1 MVQATNEEFMYNLQS
16 IKDHLQELFNREEYD
31 LALSYL
37 EDLVSSNNL
46 SNELLSK
53 VYHHIGKILF
63 YRSELKKARRNFVT
77 ALMLNSED
85 FYSKIFLADILE
97 KEGKLYSSLKLL
109 KRAYSENPKSEQL
122 LITIQDKIKYIS
134 NDDDEIKD
142 LLARFSS
149 TENIDANHS
158 QPFISI
164 LILCYNKVEYTEKC
178 LKTLFDN
185 TNYSNFEVIVVDN
198 ASVDDT
204 PGFLES
210 FGERIKFIRSAINL
224 GFVNGNNLAAQYA
237 EGEYLV
243 FLNNDTEV
251 QSNWLNS
258 LYNVFA
264 FKPDAGAVGAK
275 LLYPDGKLQEAGGIV
290 FNDASGWNYGKN
302 DDPADSK
309 YNFVREVD
317 YCSGAALMIRKNIFE
332 KLGGFDQRY
341 SPAYYE
347 DSDLC
352 FGVRKLGYKVYYN
365 PFSNVIHHEGVTSG
379 TDLNS
384 GFKKFQILNSSKFK
398 EKWNEELKRQYP
410 NDPALVPSSSNRNKG
425 KRILIIDDYP
435 PLPTRASG
443 CLKMYR
449 TVKEMI
455 KLGYVVSYA
464 HLIGKGMNKDDQKAI
479 IELKYLGVEFIWF
492 GYEEW
497 WLIRNSPEVKTKL
510 EQLISS
516 LNLHQRKYD
525 LVYLCFWWVAK
536 YFIDLLRKELPQT
549 PIIIDSV
556 DIHYMREERQAALEG
571 NKELLLKAK
580 ETKRMELETY
590 SKADCVTVVS
600 DDEIVEL
607 KKHLPSK
614 AIFLQ
619 TNIHD
624 VRETTVSFDE
634 RKDFLFV
641 GSFNHNP
648 NIDACLHLVKDIF
661 PLIKNKIQEVKIFIV
676 GNNPPEIIKN
686 LASDDVIVT
695 GWVAEIDSY
704 IDKCRVFVAPL
715 RYGAGVKGKIGESLA
730 SGLPVVTTSIGAE
743 GMGIINGEHA
753 FVTDEVSKFAEY
765 AIELYLNKNIWNEFH
780 LNGKKC
786 IETKFSSKAARKRL
800 EYIISCYSREA
811 FKSNRALF
819 NSHPP
824 KVSIVIATFNQ
835 WDYTQ
840 KCIESIKKW
849 SANNYEIIVIDN
861 ASSDDTVNKLTKKY
875 PEVRLIK
882 NNMNEGFPAA
892 ANQGIS
898 NALGEFVLLL
908 NNDTVLTEKWLE
920 RMIEVIE
927 SDKSIGL
934 VGPISNEVS
943 GLQIDKEAKYESIE
957 EMHLYAKKI
966 RETKK
971 GEILNFPR
979 VAFLCTLIKREVFE
993 KIGGLDER
1001 FTPGNY
1007 EDDDFCLRAQLAGFK
1022 TVIAKDVF
1030 IHHYGSKSF
1039 KAEGEKKYAE
1049 RLELNKQKFIAKW
1062 GVTPDELWL
1071 QKKEIKPHQIFY
1083 PISKNKFDEHFE
1095 RVRILLAD
1103 KELDLALESLQ
1114 NALENY
1120 YKVEQRNYQIEYQ
1133 DLLDLA
1139 GNTALATG
1147 NIELAQKYF
1156 EEELS
1161 LMPNSSSACVG
1172 LGDLLF
1178 IEEQYENAKM
1188 MYEWGVKNN
1197 PENSIAVEALQK
1209 ANVLL
1214 GLEKFHN
1221 SLN

>member
-1 MVQATNEEFMYNLQS
+1 MVQATNEEFIYNLQT
-16 IKDHLQELFNREEYD
+16 INDHLQELFNQEDYD
-31 LALSYL
+31 AALSYL
-37 EDLVSSNNL
+37 ESIISGNSS
-46 SNELLSK
+46 SKELLSK
-53 VYHHIGKILF
+53 IYHHIGKIRF
-63 YRSELKKARRNFVT
+63 YRGELHEASRNFIIS
-77 ALMLNSED
+77 LKLDPKD
-85 FYSKIFLADILE
+85 FYSKIFLAGILE
-97 KEGKLYSSLKLL
+97 KEGKFYSSLKLL
-109 KRAYSENPKSEQL
+109 KRAYSENQKSEQL
-122 LITIQDKIKYIS
+122 LVTINDKVKYLS

-142 LLARFSS
+142 LLAGFSS
-149 TENIDANHS
+149 TENIDAIQL
-158 QPFISI
+158 QPLISI

-178 LKTLFDN
+178 LKALFDN
-185 TNYSNFEVIVVDN
+185 TKYSNFEVIVVDN

-210 FGERIKFIRSAINL
+210 FGERIKFIRSSVNL
-224 GFVNGNNLAAQYA
+224 GFVNGNNLASQYA
-237 EGEYLV
+237 EGEYIV

-251 QSNWLNS
+251 QTNWLNS
-258 LYNVFA
+258 LYHVFT
-264 FKPDAGAVGAK
+264 FNPDAGAVGAK

-317 YCSGAALMIRKNIFE
+317 YCSGAALMIRKDVFD

-347 DSDLC
+347 DTDLC

-379 TDLNS
+379 ADLNS
-384 GFKKFQILNSSKFK
+384 GFKKFQMLNSSKFK
-398 EKWNEELKRQYP
+398 EKWNEELMLQYTNNP
-410 NDPALVPSSSNRNKG
+410 VLVQLSSNRNKG

-455 KLGYVVSYA
+455 KLGYVVTYA

-536 YFIDLLRKELPQT
+536 YFIDLLRKELPQI

-571 NKELLLKAK
+571 SKNLLLKAK

-607 KKHLPSK
+607 KKQLSSK

-624 VRETTVSFDE
+624 IRETEVSFDE

-648 NIDACLHLVKDIF
+648 NIDACLHLVNDIF
-661 PLIKNKIQEVKIFIV
+661 PLIKNKIKEVKIFIV

-686 LASDDVIVT
+686 LASDDIIVT
-695 GWVAEIDSY
+695 GWVPEVDCY
-704 IDKCRVFVAPL
+704 LDKCRVFVAPL

-765 AIELYLNKNIWNEFH
+765 AIELYLNKNKWNEFH

-786 IETKFSSKAARKRL
+786 IETKFSSEATKKRL
-800 EYIISCYSREA
+800 EYLISFDSREA

-824 KVSIVIATFNQ
+824 KVSIIIVTFNQ
-835 WDYTQ
+835 WDYTK

-849 SANNYEIIVIDN
+849 SDGNYEIIVVDN
-861 ASSDDTVNKLTKKY
+861 ASSDDTINNLTRKY
-875 PEVRLIK
+875 PEIRLIQ
-882 NNMNEGFPAA
+882 NNMNKGFPAA
-892 ANQGIS
+892 ANQGLS
-898 NALGEFVLLL
+898 YALGEFALLL
-908 NNDTVLTEKWLE
+908 NNDTVLTENWLE
-920 RMIEVIE
+920 RMIEVAE
-927 SDKSIGL
+927 SDPKIGL

-943 GLQIDKEAKYESIE
+943 GLQIDKDANYTTIE
-957 EMHLYAKKI
+957 EMHNYAALIKKN
-966 RETKK
+966 KK
-971 GEILNFPR
+971 GEVFNFPR
-979 VAFLCTLIKREVFE
+979 IAFLCTLIKKEVIE

-1039 KAEGEKKYAE
+1039 KAEGENRYAE

-1062 GVTPDELWL
+1062 GVTPDQLWL
-1071 QKKEIKPHQIFY
+1071 QKKEINHHQIFY

-1095 RVRILLAD
+1095 RARILLAD
-1103 KELDLALESLQ
+1103 KELELALESLQ
-1114 NALENY
+1114 NAIKNY
-1120 YKVEQRNYQIEYQ
+1120 YTKEPRKLQIEYPE
-1133 DLLDLA
+1133 LLDLT
-1139 GNTALATG
+1139 GNIALATG
-1147 NIELAQKYF
+1147 NIELAQELF
-1156 EEELS
+1156 AEELN
-1161 LMPNSSSACVG
+1161 LVPNSSSACVG

-1178 IEEQYENAKM
+1178 IQEQYENAKA

-1197 PENSIAVEALQK
+1197 PENSIALEALQK
-1209 ANVLL
+1209 TNVLL
-1214 GLEKFHN
+1214 GLEEFHN